1 MLCGVEKNKY
11 SYYYIET
18 DILEWLKINDIE
30 YLKSF
35 HEKLKTDYANQMTVA
50 G

>member
-11 SYYYIET
+11 NYFYIET
-18 DILEWLKINDIE
+18 DILEWLKINHIDE
-30 YLKSF
+30 LKSF
-35 HEKLKTDYANQMTVA
+35 HEKLKTNYANQMTLA